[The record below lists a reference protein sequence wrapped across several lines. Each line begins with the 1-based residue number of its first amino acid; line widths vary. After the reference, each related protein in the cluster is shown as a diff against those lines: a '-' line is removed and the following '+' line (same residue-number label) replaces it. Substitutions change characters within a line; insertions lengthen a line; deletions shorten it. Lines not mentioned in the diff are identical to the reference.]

1 MSSNWGNSFQISLFG
16 ESHGAG
22 VGVVIDGIPAGLK
35 LDFETLE
42 AFMKRRAPGRDKT
55 STPRKE
61 SDLPELLSGILN
73 GVTTGAPLTA
83 FIRNSDMHSGDYA
96 ELSSLARPGHADY
109 TGFLRYGGFN
119 DVRGGGHFS
128 ARLTA
133 PLVFAGGIAK
143 QLLAAY
149 GIFVGAHIARAAG
162 IDDER
167 FDDVKLDTQT
177 LLSTGARDFPVLD
190 EQAGGRM
197 REAIEAARLA
207 QDSVGGIIECGIIGV
222 PAGIGSPIFDG
233 IENRI
238 ASILFGIPAVK
249 GIEFGAGFAAA
260 DLRGSENNDPFVID
274 GGAVR
279 TRTNLHGGILGGISS
294 GMPILFR
301 AAFKPTPSISRTQST
316 VDFQKNVPA
325 ELSIKGRHDPCVVVR
340 AVPVVEAAAAAAIT
354 DILKSEG
361 RIPAVLDGA
370 QAPSRA

>member
-22 VGVVIDGIPAGLK
+22 VGVVIDGMPAGLK
-35 LDFETLE
+35 LDFEALE
-42 AFMKRRAPGRDKT
+42 TFMKRRAPGRDKT

-61 SDLPELLSGILN
+61 SDRPELLSGILS

-83 FIRNSDMHSGDYA
+83 FIRNSDTHSGDYA
-96 ELSSLARPGHADY
+96 ELALLARPGHADY

-143 QLLAAY
+143 QLLAAQ
-149 GIFVGAHIARAAG
+149 GILVGAHIARAAC
-162 IDDER
+162 IDDQR
-167 FDDVKLDTQT
+167 FNPVQLDAQT
-177 LLSTGARDFPVLD
+177 LLCAEARDFPVLD
-190 EQAGGRM
+190 EQAGLKM
-197 REAIEAARLA
+197 REMIEAARLA
-207 QDSVGGIIECGIIGV
+207 QDSVGGIVECGIIGV
-222 PAGIGSPIFDG
+222 PAGVGSPIFDG

-260 DLRGSENNDPFVID
+260 DLRGSENNDSFVMD

-279 TRTNLHGGILGGISS
+279 TQTNLHGGILGGISS

-301 AAFKPTPSISRTQST
+301 AAFKPTPSISQPQET

-325 ELSIKGRHDPCVVVR
+325 KLSIKGRHDPCVVVR
-340 AVPVVEAAAAAAIT
+340 AVPVVEAAAAIAIA

-361 RIPAVLDGA
+361 RIPGVLGGA
-370 QAPSRA
+370 QAPTGA

>member
-16 ESHGAG
+16 ESHGEG
-22 VGVVIDGIPAGLK
+22 VGVVIDGMPAGLK
-35 LDFETLE
+35 LDFEALE

-83 FIRNSDMHSGDYA
+83 FIRNSDTHSGDYA
-96 ELSSLARPGHADY
+96 ELASLARPGHADY

-143 QLLAAY
+143 QLLAAG
-149 GIFVGAHIARAAG
+149 GIWVGAHIARAAG
-162 IDDER
+162 IDDQR
-167 FDDVKLDTQT
+167 FDDVKLDAQT
-177 LLSTGARDFPVLD
+177 LLSAGTRDFPVLD
-190 EQAGGRM
+190 EQSGLKM
-197 REAIEAARLA
+197 RNAIEAARLT
-207 QDSVGGIIECGIIGV
+207 QDSVGGIVECGIIGV

-233 IENRI
+233 IENRL

-260 DLRGSENNDPFVID
+260 DLRGSENNDSFVMD
-274 GGAVR
+274 GDTVR

-301 AAFKPTPSISRTQST
+301 AAFKPTPSISQPQET
-316 VDFQKNVPA
+316 VDFRKKIPA

-340 AVPVVEAAAAAAIT
+340 AVPVVEAAAAVAIA

-361 RIPAVLDGA
+361 RISAVLNGA
-370 QAPSRA
+370 QAPTGA